1 MPVHMRQYLVG
12 EGKISSSAKEDTAE
26 WKISHKNAD
35 MSTERTAESSDNA
48 ERAGDTEDIT
58 VDGVIYQGRGWIS
71 SSVAQTMEEEGI
83 DNLKIEETSLHS
95 VSNGN
100 NSDSLTFRVSQAF
113 GALTGMEDSKQVA
126 VNSVFGVIED
136 MMTQVEVEKKRKLM
150 LMTAK

>member
-1 MPVHMRQYLVG
+1 MRQYLVG

-26 WKISHKNAD
+26 WKISHKKAD

-48 ERAGDTEDIT
+48 ERAGDTEDIP

-113 GALTGMEDSKQVA
+113 DS
-126 VNSVFGVIED
+126 
-136 MMTQVEVEKKRKLM
+136 
-150 LMTAK
+150 